1 MMHLAGKV
9 IAVTGA
15 GMLIDFTSGTFTASV
30 AQANYSSAK
39 GGVVSLVRSAAAGL
53 HKYGVTANCIAPE
66 AKSRMSGKLPMERKM
81 GEPEDVA
88 PLVSFLLSD
97 HARHITGQIDSIN
110 GGQVGVYNQPA
121 IARSM
126 EKDQPWTVDERVER
140 LDNELGQEQMPIFG
154 YLDEMRKAAAA
165 KKAGD
170 ASG

>member
-1 MMHLAGKV
+1 MMHLAAKV

-15 GMLIDFTSGTFTASV
+15 GTLIGFTSGAFTASV

-39 GGVVSLVRSAAAGL
+39 GGV
-53 HKYGVTANCIAPE
+53 
-66 AKSRMSGKLPMERKM
+66 
-81 GEPEDVA
+81 
-88 PLVSFLLSD
+88 
-97 HARHITGQIDSIN
+97 
-110 GGQVGVYNQPA
+110 YNQPP

-140 LDNELGQEQMPIFG
+140 LDNEPGQEQMPIFG
-154 YLDEMRKAAAA
+154 YLDEMQKAAAA

>member
-15 GMLIDFTSGTFTASV
+15 GTRIGFTSGAFTASV

-66 AKSRMSGKLPMERKM
+66 AKSRMSGKVPMERKM
-81 GEPEDVA
+81 GEP
-88 PLVSFLLSD
+88 LVSSLLSD
-97 HARHITGQIDSIN
+97 PARHIAGQIDSIN

-126 EKDQPWTVDERVER
+126 AKDQPWTVDERVER